1 MVPSRVDG
9 VAVGCLAIASMASG
23 EIGIF
28 ATTPS
33 PRLALRHRRDVL
45 TGRWPRRW
53 GMSFSPEGECFGDR
67 SIAMIVAGHA
77 PRPSWYNARAT
88 QISRLLVL
96 DAAQLVE
103 IITAPG
109 FEQFH
114 KFIHRFGVWASF
126 KVAFARAMRE
136 GGIARIADEWLA
148 REQAAAAASKEEVPL
163 DRRLDALEAK
173 LDALLARTS
182 SG

>member
-1 MVPSRVDG
+1 
-9 VAVGCLAIASMASG
+9 MA
-23 EIGIF
+23 
-28 ATTPS
+28 
-33 PRLALRHRRDVL
+33 
-45 TGRWPRRW
+45 W
-53 GMSFSPEGECFGDR
+53 GAQNLISTQ
-67 SIAMIVAGHA
+67 VAGHD

-148 REQAAAAASKEEVPL
+148 REEAAAAATEEEVPL
-163 DRRLDALEAK
+163 SNRLDALEAK

>member
-1 MVPSRVDG
+1 
-9 VAVGCLAIASMASG
+9 
-23 EIGIF
+23 
-28 ATTPS
+28 
-33 PRLALRHRRDVL
+33 
-45 TGRWPRRW
+45 
-53 GMSFSPEGECFGDR
+53 
-67 SIAMIVAGHA
+67 MISTQVAGHA

-148 REQAAAAASKEEVPL
+148 REQAAAAASQEEVPL
-163 DRRLDALEAK
+163 DRRLDALESK

>member
-1 MVPSRVDG
+1 
-9 VAVGCLAIASMASG
+9 
-23 EIGIF
+23 
-28 ATTPS
+28 
-33 PRLALRHRRDVL
+33 
-45 TGRWPRRW
+45 
-53 GMSFSPEGECFGDR
+53 MSFSPEGECFGDR

-148 REQAAAAASKEEVPL
+148 REEAAAAASEEEVPL
-163 DRRLDALEAK
+163 SNRLDALEAK

>member
-1 MVPSRVDG
+1 MGHVLLAGGRV
-9 VAVGCLAIASMASG
+9 
-23 EIGIF
+23 
-28 ATTPS
+28 
-33 PRLALRHRRDVL
+33 LRRPQHRD
-45 TGRWPRRW
+45 
-53 GMSFSPEGECFGDR
+53 DR
-67 SIAMIVAGHA
+67 AGHA

-148 REQAAAAASKEEVPL
+148 REQAAAAATEEVPL

>member
-1 MVPSRVDG
+1 
-9 VAVGCLAIASMASG
+9 
-23 EIGIF
+23 
-28 ATTPS
+28 
-33 PRLALRHRRDVL
+33 
-45 TGRWPRRW
+45 
-53 GMSFSPEGECFGDR
+53 MSFSPEGECFGDR

-148 REQAAAAASKEEVPL
+148 REQAAAAATEDVPL
-163 DRRLDALEAK
+163 DRRLDAGIEAR
-173 LDALLARTS
+173 LRSSRDLVWLILVVVCAPSRGARNF
-182 SG
+182 